1 MGDEKMDH
9 DCFTNGAAVAFRR
22 SGRPCLRLLA
32 SSHFRKHYRN
42 LYFIYLSEASHTSAS
57 MVRTGADWLL
67 ATLLLFFIPAAVGI
81 IEHSELVS
89 MAGIGL
95 IGMVILSTFL
105 VMSSTGLVA
114 EFISRMRRGNTK

>member
-1 MGDEKMDH
+1 MKKWITIALQMGLLWLFAVLGGLVSDYLH
-9 DCFTNGAAVAFRR
+9 LPISGSIIGIFILFT
-22 SGRPCLRLLA
+22 CLKLRILPLQW
-32 SSHFRKHYRN
+32 F
-42 LYFIYLSEASHTSAS
+42 EQ
-57 MVRTGADWLL
+57 GADWLL